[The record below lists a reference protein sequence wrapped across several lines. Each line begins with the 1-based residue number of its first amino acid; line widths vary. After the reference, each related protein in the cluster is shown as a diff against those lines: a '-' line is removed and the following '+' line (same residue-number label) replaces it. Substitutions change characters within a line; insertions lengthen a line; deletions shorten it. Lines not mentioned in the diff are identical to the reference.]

1 MQLTYKVGLFSLLFS
16 AHLSAQQELMLQTLP
31 DLWHATS
38 INPALFP
45 ENKRIAIGLPAYSL
59 DASHSGNV
67 TYNDLLRKDGDQ
79 TVFDFNGVIDQLET
93 ENTLYFDQRIETV
106 SFGIRLPGNWS
117 LQAGHANRLTGL
129 AVYPKSL
136 AEVLWNGNGP
146 YIGEKVDFGFQ
157 ARVFDWNEWSVGL
170 ARHFDKISVGARLKY
185 LTGVTSLIT
194 DNDHHSATIFTN
206 PDIYQ
211 LEIETDY
218 GFHSSSLISAIDT
231 SGLGFKVDVANLEGK
246 AFSKNTGVSLDLGV
260 QLRVSDQLT
269 ISASVLDWGGKIK
282 WKEDANYFRSNG
294 KFVYEGITFPGSDI
308 INGGDSLN
316 FDQKLDTLNDI
327 FQFQKNAEEF
337 TTKLPQR
344 IYLGG
349 TFQLTEKWGLGL
361 SAFAQN
367 NDNRRVGGL
376 GASVRW
382 LPVRWLSLGAMYSI
396 NRRSAA
402 NLGFH
407 FVLKPGPVQFY
418 FLSDNLAN
426 AVSLK
431 SSAAVN
437 LRTGLSLVF

>member
-1 MQLTYKVGLFSLLFS
+1 
-16 AHLSAQQELMLQTLP
+16 MLQTLP

-327 FQFQKNAEEF
+327 FQFQKNAEVF

>member
-327 FQFQKNAEEF
+327 FQFQKNAEVF

>member
-1 MQLTYKVGLFSLLFS
+1 
-16 AHLSAQQELMLQTLP
+16 MLQTLP

>member
-1 MQLTYKVGLFSLLFS
+1 MQLTYKIGLLGLLFS

-146 YIGEKVDFGFQ
+146 YIGEKADFGFQ

-206 PDIYQ
+206 RDIYQ

-327 FQFQKNAEEF
+327 FQFQKNAEAF

>member
-1 MQLTYKVGLFSLLFS
+1 MQLTYKIGLLGLLFS

-129 AVYPKSL
+129 AVYPRSL

-146 YIGEKVDFGFQ
+146 YIGEKADFGFQ

-327 FQFQKNAEEF
+327 FQFQKNAEAF

>member
-1 MQLTYKVGLFSLLFS
+1 MQLYHKIGIFCLLF
-16 AHLSAQQELMLQTLP
+16 ATQLSAQQELMLQTLP

-45 ENKRIAIGLPAYSL
+45 ENKRIAIGLPGYSL
-59 DASHSGNV
+59 DASHSGDI

-79 TVFDFNGVIDQLET
+79 TVIDFGKVIDRLEP

-106 SFGIRLPGNWS
+106 SLGIRLPGNWS
-117 LQAGHANRLTGL
+117 IQAGHANRLTGL

-146 YIGEKVDFGFQ
+146 YIGEKVEFGFQ

-170 ARHFDKISVGARLKY
+170 AKHFKDVSVGARLKY
-185 LTGVTSLIT
+185 LTGVNSFIT
-194 DNDHHSATIFTN
+194 DNDHRSATVFTN

-211 LEIETDY
+211 LDIETDY
-218 GFHSSSLISAIDT
+218 GFHSSSLISDIDT
-231 SGLGFKVDVANLEGK
+231 SGLGFQVGIADLKGQ
-246 AFSKNTGVSLDLGV
+246 AFSKNTGVSVDIGL
-260 QLRVSDQLT
+260 QWRVSEQLT
-269 ISASVLDWGGKIK
+269 ISASVLDLGGKIK
-282 WKEDANYFRSNG
+282 WKESANYFRSNG
-294 KFVYEGITFPGSDI
+294 KFVYEGITFPGADI

-327 FQFQKNAEEF
+327 FQFKKTAQAF
-337 TTKLPQR
+337 TTQLPER
-344 IYLGG
+344 IYIGG
-349 TFQLTEKWGLGL
+349 TFQLTEKWGLGV

-367 NDNRRVGGL
+367 SDNHRIGGL

-382 LPVRWLSLGAMYSI
+382 LPVRWLSLGAMYSV

-407 FVLKPGPVQFY
+407 LVVKPGPVQFY

-426 AVSLK
+426 AFSLK
-431 SSAAVN
+431 SSPAVN

>member
-129 AVYPKSL
+129 AVYPRSL

-206 PDIYQ
+206 RDIYQ

-327 FQFQKNAEEF
+327 FQFQKNAEAF

>member
-129 AVYPKSL
+129 AVYPRSL

-146 YIGEKVDFGFQ
+146 YIGEKADFGFQ

-206 PDIYQ
+206 RDIYQ

-327 FQFQKNAEEF
+327 FQFQKNAEAF

>member
-1 MQLTYKVGLFSLLFS
+1 MHLHHKIGLFCLLFAS
-16 AHLSAQQELMLQTLP
+16 QLSAQQELMLQTLP

-38 INPALFP
+38 INPAFFP
-45 ENKRIAIGLPAYSL
+45 ENKRFVIGLPAYSL
-59 DASHSGNV
+59 DASHSGDI
-67 TYNDLLRKDGDQ
+67 TYNDLLRKEGDQ
-79 TVFDFNGVIDQLET
+79 NVIDFGQVIDKLDP

-106 SFGIRLPGNWS
+106 SLGLRLPGNWS
-117 LQAGHANRLTGL
+117 IQAGHANRLTGL

-170 ARHFDKISVGARLKY
+170 AKHFNKVSVSARLKY

-194 DNDHHSATIFTN
+194 DNDHHKATIYTD

-211 LEIETDY
+211 LQIETDY

-231 SGLGFKVDVANLEGK
+231 SDLGFKVDIADLKGK
-246 AFSKNTGVSLDLGV
+246 AFSKNTGVSVDLGAQV
-260 QLRVSDQLT
+260 RVNEKLT
-269 ISASVLDWGGKIK
+269 LSISVLDWGGKIK
-282 WKEDANYFRSNG
+282 WKENANYFRSNG
-294 KFVYEGITFPGSDI
+294 SFTYEGVTFPGADI
-308 INGGDSLN
+308 INGSDSLD

-327 FQFQKNAEEF
+327 FQFQKSAQEF
-337 TTKLPQR
+337 TTKLPER
-344 IYLGG
+344 IYIGG
-349 TFQLTEKWGLGL
+349 TFQLTEKWGLGV

-367 NDNRRVGGL
+367 SDNRRVGGL

-382 LPVRWLSLGAMYSI
+382 LPVRWLSLGAMYSV

-407 FVLKPGPVQFY
+407 LVVKPGPVQFY

-426 AVSLK
+426 AFSLK
-431 SSAAVN
+431 SSPAVN

>member
-1 MQLTYKVGLFSLLFS
+1 HLHHKIGLFCLLF
-16 AHLSAQQELMLQTLP
+16 AFQLSAQQELMLQTLP

-45 ENKRIAIGLPAYSL
+45 ANKRIAIGLPAYSL
-59 DASHSGNV
+59 DASHSGDI
-67 TYNDLLRKDGDQ
+67 TYNDLLRKAGDR
-79 TVFDFNGVIDQLET
+79 NVIDFGQVIDKLEP
-93 ENTLYFDQRIETV
+93 ENTLHFDQRIETF
-106 SFGIRLPGNWS
+106 SFGLRLPGNWS
-117 LQAGHANRLTGL
+117 IQAGHANRLTGL

-146 YIGEKVDFGFQ
+146 YIDQKVDFGFQ

-170 ARHFDKISVGARLKY
+170 AKHFNKVSVGARLKY
-185 LTGVTSLIT
+185 LTGVSSLIT
-194 DNDHHSATIFTN
+194 DRDHHEATIYTN

-211 LEIETDY
+211 LQIETDY

-231 SGLGFKVDVANLEGK
+231 SGLGFKVDLADLKGQ
-246 AFSKNTGVSLDLGV
+246 AFSKNTGVSVDLGV
-260 QLRVSDQLT
+260 QVRVSEKLT
-269 ISASVLDWGGKIK
+269 LSASVLDWGGKIK
-282 WKEDANYFRSNG
+282 WKENANYFRSKG
-294 KFVYEGITFPGSDI
+294 SFTYEGVTFPGADI
-308 INGGDSLN
+308 INGSDSLD

-327 FQFQKNAEEF
+327 FQFQKTGQTF
-337 TTKLPQR
+337 TTRLPER
-344 IYLGG
+344 IYIGG
-349 TFQLTEKWGLGL
+349 TFQLTEKWGLGV

-367 NDNRRVGGL
+367 SDNRRVGGL

-382 LPVRWLSLGAMYSI
+382 LPVRWLSLGAMYSV

-407 FVLKPGPVQFY
+407 VVVKPGPVQFY

-426 AVSLK
+426 AFSLK
-431 SSAAVN
+431 SSPAVN